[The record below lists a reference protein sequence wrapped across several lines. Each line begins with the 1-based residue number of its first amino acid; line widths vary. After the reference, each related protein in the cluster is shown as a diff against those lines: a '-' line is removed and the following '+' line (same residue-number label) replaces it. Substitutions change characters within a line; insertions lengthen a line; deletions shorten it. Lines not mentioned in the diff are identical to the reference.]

1 MAMMPTRMP
10 RNVPPAT
17 GLRLLLT
24 TSSPAARNYSSS
36 SAGRSSSRDGARKP
50 DTSPST
56 AQAPAPTSA
65 TSTAAAADSPAAAA
79 AAQPRSPL
87 AATTQSKKRNKRAFE
102 LPHVR
107 KSLVGLDAFF
117 ATHRPLLELPL
128 RLGARRSTVT
138 AGGVSDSAYVPTD
151 HDSGRHLSRS
161 GETAARDDLVQV
173 VDQAEDGSAVGEP
186 YLVRLSEPEPLRSV
200 EEELAAEAVEEAELT
215 QQEELQHELE
225 ATEDRPYE
233 PWLLGQHNGTDNVN
247 VARYLAI
254 RPPFTAPS
262 PSSAPAAPTTTALK
276 SKELD
281 FIAPFLSTT
290 TPSSSTS
297 ASASASSSSNTATSS
312 TDYSTTFSSHFVEPL
327 SPNEATG
334 VVDRFLS
341 HHEVLH
347 RWSAQTDFVN
357 AAGEALR
364 RAGRAY
370 SPASA
375 SAIDVTSSSSSAVL
389 DALRKQ
395 RGSVRLWTDADGFMS
410 IPVGLHLDSLSSS
423 PFLPAEDVIVEDIR
437 MDSVKRKRQKKIRK
451 HKHRKRRQVVL
462 SPSTYICISLET
474 DTDSSFVWPL
484 SREQKGAEGTASEA
498 RKVVARVMRPI
509 SFAKQYDTNRALKT
523 PLSGSGMAASL
534 DKVVCKKVLVA
545 GAEEE
550 RETVSIVARCRASS
564 RS

>member
-10 RNVPPAT
+10 RSVQPAT
-17 GLRLLLT
+17 GLRLLT
-24 TSSPAARNYSSS
+24 TSSAAARNYSSSS
-36 SAGRSSSRDGARKP
+36 SAGRSSSRDGTPKP
-50 DTSPST
+50 ETSPT
-56 AQAPAPTSA
+56 AAQKPASA
-65 TSTAAAADSPAAAA
+65 TTTTAAAAADSAAA

-87 AATTQSKKRNKRAFE
+87 STATAQSKKRNSQPQQQVNKRAFE

-138 AGGVSDSAYVPTD
+138 AGGVSDSAYVPRD
-151 HDSGRHLSRS
+151 DDARRHHSRT
-161 GETAARDDLVQV
+161 GDDLVQV
-173 VDQAEDGSAVGEP
+173 VDQAADGSAVGEP

-200 EEELAAEAVEEAELT
+200 EEELAAEAVEEAELA

-233 PWLLGQHNGTDNVN
+233 PWLLGQHDGTQDAN
-247 VARYLAI
+247 VARYLAV
-254 RPPFTAPS
+254 RPPFTAPAPS
-262 PSSAPAAPTTTALK
+262 PGPVAPTLTTP

-281 FIAPFLSTT
+281 FIAPFLSTP
-290 TPSSSTS
+290 PSSSSSSS
-297 ASASASSSSNTATSS
+297 ASASTSSSTTAATASS

-334 VVDRFLS
+334 AVDRFLS
-341 HHEVLH
+341 HHEVLY

-375 SAIDVTSSSSSAVL
+375 TDVTSSSSSAVL

-395 RGSVRLWTDADGFMS
+395 RGSVRLWTDADGFVS
-410 IPVGLHLDSLSSS
+410 VPVGLHLDSLSSS
-423 PFLPAEDVIVEDIR
+423 PFLPAEDVIVEDIQ

-451 HKHRKRRQVVL
+451 HKHRKRR
-462 SPSTYICISLET
+462 
-474 DTDSSFVWPL
+474 
-484 SREQKGAEGTASEA
+484 
-498 RKVVARVMRPI
+498 RV
-509 SFAKQYDTNRALKT
+509 SALY
-523 PLSGSGMAASL
+523 
-534 DKVVCKKVLVA
+534 
-545 GAEEE
+545 
-550 RETVSIVARCRASS
+550 
-564 RS
+564 

>member
-1 MAMMPTRMP
+1 MMPTRMP
-10 RNVPPAT
+10 RSVQPAT
-17 GLRLLLT
+17 GLRLLT
-24 TSSPAARNYSSS
+24 TSSAARTYSSS
-36 SAGRSSSRDGARKP
+36 SAGRSSSRDGTPK
-50 DTSPST
+50 TSPST
-56 AQAPAPTSA
+56 PQKPSA
-65 TSTAAAADSPAAAA
+65 ATTATATAAAAAAPADSAA

-87 AATTQSKKRNKRAFE
+87 SSTPQSKKRNSQPQQQQQVNKRVFE

-138 AGGVSDSAYVPTD
+138 AGGVSDSAYVPRDDDLSSRAT
-151 HDSGRHLSRS
+151 SGRHHSRS
-161 GETAARDDLVQV
+161 GDDLVQV
-173 VDQAEDGSAVGEP
+173 VDQAADGATVGEP

-200 EEELAAEAVEEAELT
+200 EEELAAEAVEEAELA

-233 PWLLGQHNGTDNVN
+233 PWLLGQHNGTEDVN
-247 VARYLAI
+247 VARYLAV

-262 PSSAPAAPTTTALK
+262 PSPAPAPTTTSLK

-281 FIAPFLSTT
+281 FIAPFLSA
-290 TPSSSTS
+290 PPPP
-297 ASASASSSSNTATSS
+297 SASSSSSSSTTATSS

-334 VVDRFLS
+334 AVDRFLS
-341 HHEVLH
+341 HHEVLY

-375 SAIDVTSSSSSAVL
+375 TATTDASASSAVL

-395 RGSVRLWTDADGFMS
+395 RGSVRLWTDADGFVS
-410 IPVGLHLDSLSSS
+410 VPVGLHLDSLSSSSS
-423 PFLPAEDVIVEDIR
+423 PFLPAEDVIVEDIQ

-451 HKHRKRRQVVL
+451 HKHRKRRKAQ
-462 SPSTYICISLET
+462 
-474 DTDSSFVWPL
+474 
-484 SREQKGAEGTASEA
+484 
-498 RKVVARVMRPI
+498 
-509 SFAKQYDTNRALKT
+509 RALRQK
-523 PLSGSGMAASL
+523 LG
-534 DKVVCKKVLVA
+534 K
-545 GAEEE
+545 
-550 RETVSIVARCRASS
+550 
-564 RS
+564 

>member
-1 MAMMPTRMP
+1 MAMVPTRMP
-10 RNVPPAT
+10 RSVQPAT
-17 GLRLLLT
+17 GLRLLT

-36 SAGRSSSRDGARKP
+36 SAGRSSSRDGTRKP
-50 DTSPST
+50 DTAPTT
-56 AQAPAPTSA
+56 AQKPASA
-65 TSTAAAADSPAAAA
+65 TTTTSSTTAAAADSAAAA
-79 AAQPRSPL
+79 VQPRSPL
-87 AATTQSKKRNKRAFE
+87 STSTTQSKKRNSSSPTRQQQQVNERAFE

-138 AGGVSDSAYVPTD
+138 DGGVSDSAYVPRDDDRVTF
-151 HDSGRHLSRS
+151 SGRHHSRN
-161 GETAARDDLVQV
+161 GDDLVQV

-200 EEELAAEAVEEAELT
+200 EEELAAEAVEEAELA

-225 ATEDRPYE
+225 ATEDKPYE
-233 PWLLGQHNGTDNVN
+233 PWLLGQHNGTEDVN
-247 VARYLAI
+247 VARYLAV
-254 RPPFTAPS
+254 RPPFTAPA
-262 PSSAPAAPTTTALK
+262 PSSAPAAPTTTSSP

-281 FIAPFLSTT
+281 FIAPFLSTPS
-290 TPSSSTS
+290 PSSS
-297 ASASASSSSNTATSS
+297 ASSPSSAATATSS

-334 VVDRFLS
+334 AVDRFLS
-341 HHEVLH
+341 HHEVLY

-370 SPASA
+370 SPVSA
-375 SAIDVTSSSSSAVL
+375 TTDVTSSSSSSSAVL

-451 HKHRKRRQVVL
+451 HKHRKRRKAQ
-462 SPSTYICISLET
+462 
-474 DTDSSFVWPL
+474 
-484 SREQKGAEGTASEA
+484 
-498 RKVVARVMRPI
+498 
-509 SFAKQYDTNRALKT
+509 RALRQK
-523 PLSGSGMAASL
+523 LG
-534 DKVVCKKVLVA
+534 KQ
-545 GAEEE
+545 
-550 RETVSIVARCRASS
+550 
-564 RS
+564 